1 MSKRTNILSLSQV
14 TDLCDKKITQKF
26 TRYNEVNIR
35 TGEKRDLSALIEQL
49 SNAGMNA
56 SDAEGYFVGYEIP
69 QIGKEFDLLRFGENY
84 NLNIELKSSS
94 DCDKILKQ
102 LTSNKYYLEALDKP
116 TRHFSFVSEGQ
127 SFYQLDDNGKLEKVT
142 AKKVVEAITK
152 QTVREDIINAND
164 LFNPSDYLVSPFNS
178 TSKFLEG
185 KYFLTQQQEEFKKKI
200 LTTLSG
206 KGATFVSLTGAAGTG
221 KTLLAYDI
229 YRHAIRNNSKALLIH
244 CGNLNSGHR
253 TLQKVGWSV
262 SAIIDLDHYLK
273 DKLDLIIVDEAQRLK
288 IHQLKKIREFV
299 LKVGCKCIF
308 SHDQRQTLANSEALI
323 NISATIDQSC
333 DKNVYK
339 LSTKI
344 RTNKEIANFIK
355 SLFNNK
361 AKFDKSNTRNIQL
374 RYFHNASD
382 SKKFL
387 KSLDKEQWEVLK
399 LTPSLYNKEFNQE
412 YAIINSKNSHQIIG
426 QEFEGVVVV
435 LDKYFSYNKNGEL
448 IYNGRTHY
456 SPTGMLFQNIT
467 RARKR
472 LLIIVQDNEELL
484 NRCLQIL

>member
-1 MSKRTNILSLSQV
+1 MSKRINILSLSQV

-142 AKKVVEAITK
+142 AKKAVEAITE

-185 KYFLTQQQEEFKKKI
+185 KYFLTQQQEEFKK
-200 LTTLSG
+200 
-206 KGATFVSLTGAAGTG
+206 
-221 KTLLAYDI
+221 
-229 YRHAIRNNSKALLIH
+229 
-244 CGNLNSGHR
+244 
-253 TLQKVGWSV
+253 
-262 SAIIDLDHYLK
+262 
-273 DKLDLIIVDEAQRLK
+273 
-288 IHQLKKIREFV
+288 
-299 LKVGCKCIF
+299 
-308 SHDQRQTLANSEALI
+308 
-323 NISATIDQSC
+323 
-333 DKNVYK
+333 
-339 LSTKI
+339 
-344 RTNKEIANFIK
+344 
-355 SLFNNK
+355 
-361 AKFDKSNTRNIQL
+361 
-374 RYFHNASD
+374 RY
-382 SKKFL
+382 
-387 KSLDKEQWEVLK
+387 
-399 LTPSLYNKEFNQE
+399 
-412 YAIINSKNSHQIIG
+412 
-426 QEFEGVVVV
+426 
-435 LDKYFSYNKNGEL
+435 
-448 IYNGRTHY
+448 
-456 SPTGMLFQNIT
+456 
-467 RARKR
+467 
-472 LLIIVQDNEELL
+472 
-484 NRCLQIL
+484 